1 MIEINEKLAIP
12 ETELK
17 FEFSR
22 SGGPGGQNVNK
33 VSTRVTLYFDVANS
47 PSLIDSQ
54 KQKIM
59 TKLAT
64 RISNEGILRVVS
76 QKYRSQKGNRDEA
89 VIKFA
94 ELIRQA
100 LKKPKTRRKTKIPE
114 HVKAERLEEKKH
126 QARIKKLRS
135 KDLDYDQ

>member
-1 MIEINEKLAIP
+1 MVKINDRLSIP
-12 ETELK
+12 EAELR

-22 SGGPGGQNVNK
+22 SSGPGGQNVNK
-33 VSTRVTLYFDVANS
+33 VSTRVTLYFDIADS
-47 PSLIDSQ
+47 PSLTDSQ
-54 KQKIM
+54 KQKILAR
-59 TKLAT
+59 LAT
-64 RISNEGILRVVS
+64 RISNEGILRVIS

-100 LKKPKTRRKTKIPE
+100 LKKPKARRKTKIPE
-114 HVKAERLEEKKH
+114 HAKEERLEEKKH
-126 QARIKKLRS
+126 QARIKKMRS